1 MLEGFGQYIRDLR
14 HTKNYTLT
22 QMGALLGVDSGALSK
37 IENNKRPLDDKLL
50 PRLSEMFDIDIEIL
64 KEKFFSEKV
73 ADMLFKND
81 CPEEVLDL
89 AREKLRYQRSKGVE
103 QVSLKFDLPSS

>member
-1 MLEGFGQYIRDLR
+1 MLEGFGQYIKGLR
-14 HTKNYTLT
+14 RSKSYTLT

-50 PRLSEMFDIDIEIL
+50 PRLSEIFDLDIEKV
-64 KEKFFSEKV
+64 KEQFFSEKV
-73 ADMLFKND
+73 ADILFKND

-89 AREKLRYQRSKGVE
+89 AREKLKYKRSS
-103 QVSLKFDLPSS
+103 QVRQASIRFGE